1 MSSNDN
7 KIHKNYTKNNKNN
20 MNTKSISI
28 INENIKNIVDQG
40 RNKKLIYN
48 KSYINYNNISHNRI
62 PNQKENNSTLNKYC
76 KINNI
81 YE

>member
-40 RNKKLIYN
+40 RNKKL
-48 KSYINYNNISHNRI
+48 
-62 PNQKENNSTLNKYC
+62 T
-76 KINNI
+76 
-81 YE
+81 